1 MRVFIAMSMYLLTL
15 ATATALDNNQP
26 ETWRSPNGKYAIK
39 EMFYG
44 EGKLVRGIFAHIATG
59 GAATIY
65 PGGARSLSALW
76 SPDSHYVALDAD
88 RTKYRGEV
96 KLFRVEHG
104 KIAEIALPPNMDAR
118 NYLSADAKEHLG
130 SLAFEG
136 MRAKRWIDNSKIE
149 IVSETAASRLESS
162 KGEDVAQHFI
172 IELSRGEA
180 KIIKTYAEKGA

>member
-1 MRVFIAMSMYLLTL
+1 
-15 ATATALDNNQP
+15 
-26 ETWRSPNGKYAIK
+26 
-39 EMFYG
+39 MFYG
-44 EGKLVRGIFAHIATG
+44 EGKMVRGIFAHITTG
-59 GAATIY
+59 GTATIY

-149 IVSETAASRLESS
+149 IVSETAASRLDSS

-172 IELSRGEA
+172 IELSRDEA